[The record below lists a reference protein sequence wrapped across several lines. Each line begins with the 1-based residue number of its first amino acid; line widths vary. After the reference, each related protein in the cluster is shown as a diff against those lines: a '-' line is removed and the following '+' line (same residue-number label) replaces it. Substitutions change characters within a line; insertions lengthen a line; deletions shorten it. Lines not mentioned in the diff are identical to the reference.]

1 MWVETLTEESAE
13 LTLLVA
19 QNQTYLTLQ
28 EGISQQISFEDADDA
43 AKYLVLDVPEGDVT
57 VNINV
62 RSKTPLFYPKLLV
75 ALDREE
81 VRFAPEN
88 GRFDGF
94 EEWDKD
100 LYVLKTTM
108 SFKQLEPEAFLALTL
123 LYHSDIPE
131 YTANATAI
139 ITVSY
144 S

>member
-88 GRFDGF
+88 GRF
-94 EEWDKD
+94 
-100 LYVLKTTM
+100 
-108 SFKQLEPEAFLALTL
+108 
-123 LYHSDIPE
+123 
-131 YTANATAI
+131 
-139 ITVSY
+139 
-144 S
+144 